1 MGFTTQLPAAQEYV
15 YVIHATG
22 TNRIKLG
29 FSTKPQ
35 ERLAQL
41 QTASPFPLQMLAC
54 WPGSQER
61 ERRLHRHLA
70 QFRQV
75 GEWFEV
81 SPFCGLKIYEL
92 VTKGEVTGRVNK
104 AVALPVK
111 AQQSKKQSV
120 PSKSNRGR
128 SLKDGSI
135 ARPEGYEIR
144 DTSEGLRIF
153 RSWREWVE
161 EKGRR
166 MMRRRYIGSVNPLI
180 AEEVRAMGYA
190 AQMEWVANFIKAK
203 ER

>member
-29 FSTKPQ
+29 FSIRPQ

-41 QTASPFPLQMLAC
+41 QTGSPFPLQILAC
-54 WPGSQER
+54 WPSSQEQ
-61 ERRLHRHLA
+61 EQQLHRHFA
-70 QFRQV
+70 EFRCV

-111 AQQSKKQSV
+111 AQQ
-120 PSKSNRGR
+120 SNRGR